1 MNKHCF
7 IFFVSNTESEDYIV
21 DSFLLVFSTSN
32 VSTQMLCR
40 NISVLADDVVE
51 SMEDILLV
59 LNTSDPAIV
68 ITQPN
73 VIVYIEDS
81 SCKCFLIHMI

>member
-1 MNKHCF
+1 
-7 IFFVSNTESEDYIV
+7 
-21 DSFLLVFSTSN
+21 
-32 VSTQMLCR
+32 MLCR

-68 ITQPN
+68 VTQPN
-73 VIVYIEDS
+73 VTVSIEDS
-81 SCKCFLIHMI
+81 SCKYFLTYMIQPVFLLDMFIAFPYIPRHDKM

>member
-1 MNKHCF
+1 
-7 IFFVSNTESEDYIV
+7 
-21 DSFLLVFSTSN
+21 
-32 VSTQMLCR
+32 MLCR

-73 VIVYIEDS
+73 VTVYIEDS
-81 SCKCFLIHMI
+81 SCKYFLTHII